1 MLCQISQIVVSVLKI
16 RLTKC
21 RYVGQLLLKLA
32 EIQQIAD
39 PLAKCYLIDD
49 TPAQISL
56 KPFYSCLSSNT
67 LVFSDNVHCLKY
79 NLF

>member
-32 EIQQIAD
+32 EIQ
-39 PLAKCYLIDD
+39 
-49 TPAQISL
+49 
-56 KPFYSCLSSNT
+56 
-67 LVFSDNVHCLKY
+67 
-79 NLF
+79 